1 MSKLNLVKFER
12 KNEQSLN
19 QQKVVRLLEE
29 AVTAAKEGRYSSLA
43 LIMIGDDGD
52 VLDCWHNGGRPYV
65 ILGAIEALKADFI
78 TANIEPR

>member
-19 QQKVVRLLEE
+19 QQEVVRLLEE
-29 AVTAAKEGRYSSLA
+29 AVTFAKEGRYSSLA

-52 VLDCWHNGGRPYV
+52 VLDCWHNGGLPYV
-65 ILGAIEALKADFI
+65 ILGAVEALKADFI
-78 TANIEPR
+78 AANIEPR